1 MKVALT
7 IAGSDSGGGAG
18 IQADLRTFAAHG
30 LHGTSALTAITA
42 QNSTG
47 VSAWVALEPAMVVAQ
62 MEAVATDMPVA
73 ATKTGMLASA
83 AIVAAVAGAAGR
95 LALAPLVVD
104 PVIVA
109 KSGDRLLDR
118 AAERAYVERL
128 FPLATL
134 VTPNLHEAGALLGRA
149 VADLAAMRAAARDLV
164 ALGARA
170 VLVKGGAL
178 AGDAVDVFFD
188 GARLVDVPSPRIDT
202 PNTHGTG
209 CTLSAAICAR
219 LALGDDLLDAVRAA
233 KAYLTEGLR
242 RSYAVGSTAH
252 RQTSRTRCMHSR
264 LVLSCRHE
272 SISLPLSIWRRPG
285 GQRGSLTR

>member
-219 LALGDDLLDAVRAA
+219 LALGDDLLEAIRAA

-242 RSYAVGSTAH
+242 RSYAVGRGRGVVH
-252 RQTSRTRCMHSR
+252 H
-264 LVLSCRHE
+264 LH
-272 SISLPLSIWRRPG
+272 PLFP
-285 GQRGSLTR
+285 

>member
-1 MKVALT
+1 MLRRMKVALT
-7 IAGSDSGGGAG
+7 VAGSDSGGGAG

-30 LHGTSALTAITA
+30 VHGTSALTAVTA
-42 QNSTG
+42 QNSVG

-73 ATKTGMLASA
+73 AAKTGMLASA
-83 AIVAAVAGAAGR
+83 AIIGAVADAVRR

-104 PVIVA
+104 PVMVA
-109 KSGDRLLDR
+109 KSGDRLLDA

-134 VTPNLHEAGALLGRA
+134 VTPNLHEAAALLGRE
-149 VADLAAMRAAARDLV
+149 VRDVGAMRAAARDLA

-178 AGDAVDVFFD
+178 AGDAVDVLFD
-188 GARLVDVPSPRIDT
+188 GARAIDLPAPRVET
-202 PNTHGTG
+202 ANTHGTG

-219 LALGDDLLDAVRAA
+219 LALGDGLVDAVRAA

-242 RSYAVGSTAH
+242 RSYAVGKGRGVVDH
-252 RQTSRTRCMHSR
+252 LHP
-264 LVLSCRHE
+264 LV
-272 SISLPLSIWRRPG
+272 RR
-285 GQRGSLTR
+285 